1 MTLRAQC
8 HACTESF
15 DLARLYAADPSDA
28 DRCPNCTAHLGS
40 SGLGHTTF
48 RIERHLKALDA
59 ALRTLAGNPGAF
71 TVDSSTLRAHALD
84 AIGQLDEPPALD
96 ASTRIVSSAR
106 GT

>member
-40 SGLGHTTF
+40 AGLGHTTF
-48 RIERHLKALDA
+48 RIERHLKALTE
-59 ALRTLAGNPGAF
+59 ALRNLAENPGAF
-71 TVDSSTLRAHALD
+71 TVDSSAVRIQALE
-84 AIGQLDEPPALD
+84 AIDQLDEPPALD
-96 ASTRIVSSAR
+96 TSTRIAAFAR
-106 GT
+106 C